1 MYNLVGISPK
11 DVLLHGPSKLL
22 VSNYHWHEP
31 EVGIV
36 GSYTPTE
43 KDVEDHFG
51 IFRGVDQI
59 EAFGQATIGSCCS
72 FLECKKKNLN
82 ITELKEKFI
91 PAFISLGQV
100 NFHNYLEVGDMFI
113 SIGKIKFYKF
123 RQMVAD
129 GRIYKV
135 PKGLDLDDY
144 FSQLNS
150 TQIFE
155 YELRDDFNLIAEIFD
170 ITGRGIKREIF
181 K

>member
-1 MYNLVGISPK
+1 MNNNLVGVSPK

-36 GSYTPTE
+36 GSYTATE
-43 KDVEDHFG
+43 KDVQDHFG

-59 EAFGQATIGSCCS
+59 EAFGQATIGSCS
-72 FLECKKKNLN
+72 TFLECRKKNCS
-82 ITELKEKFI
+82 TMELKEKFI

-100 NFHNYLEVGDMFI
+100 NFHNYLQVGDTFV
-113 SIGKIKFYKF
+113 SIGQIKFYKF

-135 PKGLDLDDY
+135 PKGLDLNDY
-144 FSQLNS
+144 FSQFNTERLMEYGLN
-150 TQIFE
+150 
-155 YELRDDFNLIAEIFD
+155 DDFLLIAEISD
-170 ITGRGIKREIF
+170 ITGRGIKKELF
-181 K
+181 